1 MKLRKKSIVVIL
13 FIGFILSGS
22 FIFSSIKADTI
33 INDCASNI
41 KDQLKTNNKGSIVL
55 KGKNITITEEEIEL
69 KEKAYELKND
79 TNPENAAIQHLLER
93 KVLLNKAIE
102 MGFKATEE
110 EVDQQISS
118 VKEAVKDA
126 ENYNDYIDF
135 MNQYD
140 GGEDAY
146 WQDIRETTKET
157 LIINKYLNCEKE
169 KYEQTNKNSV
179 SIASAEN
186 SETNLLQGWNDQ
198 KDKIVKALID
208 KEYITVI
215 DKQYKDCSI
224 FDQYKNIQE

>member
-1 MKLRKKSIVVIL
+1 MKFRKKSIVVVL
-13 FIGFILSGS
+13 LIGLILSGS
-22 FIFSSIKADTI
+22 FIFSSIKADTA

-41 KDQLKTNNKGSIVL
+41 KEQLNTNGKGSIVL
-55 KGKNITITEEEIEL
+55 KGKNITITKEEIEL

-79 TNPENAAIQHLLER
+79 INPENAAVQHLLER

-126 ENYNDYIDF
+126 ENCNDYIDF

-179 SIASAEN
+179 SIATAEN